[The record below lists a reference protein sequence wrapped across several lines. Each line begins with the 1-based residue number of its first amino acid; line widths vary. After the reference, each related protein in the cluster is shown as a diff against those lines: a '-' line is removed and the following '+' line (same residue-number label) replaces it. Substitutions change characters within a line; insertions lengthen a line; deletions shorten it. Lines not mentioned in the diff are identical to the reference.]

1 MEITTVAAT
10 FSEPSAPGQHPFS
23 GAPHPSAM
31 VERRGGA
38 EMQNRTHTRRRGLLY
53 GLAFV
58 LVAAAVA
65 APTAAGSIRPYANPV
80 IDGGYGVAADPDS
93 TPLIGGE
100 KAYGFELPSPTS
112 AVMLRSLRG
121 DGLLQTPVASSTSD
135 TTVDWSS
142 ALMGLAVGV
151 ALSVLLGSALVLTRR
166 HTTTVAHS

>member
-1 MEITTVAAT
+1 
-10 FSEPSAPGQHPFS
+10 
-23 GAPHPSAM
+23 
-31 VERRGGA
+31 
-38 EMQNRTHTRRRGLLY
+38 MQNRTHTRRRGLLY
-53 GLAFV
+53 GLAFA
-58 LVAAAVA
+58 LVAAAIA
-65 APTAAGSIRPYANPV
+65 APTAASSIRPYANPV

-121 DGLLQTPVASSTSD
+121 DGLQTPVASSTAD

-142 ALMGLAVGV
+142 ALMGLAFGV